1 MPVDGNGTQ
10 VLVGENGTSDQS
22 DKKLSGHHRGS
33 WSQRD
38 AEQRG
43 TKKVNQSHSYTLFM
57 RKRRL
62 FTQWSLLL
70 CSYQGFEAFALP
82 EPSPRVLPKNE
93 DPKLVNRNRR
103 MLGNLLGTLE
113 VFVENHMNLLSH
125 GLA

>member
-10 VLVGENGTSDQS
+10 VLVGENETSDQS
-22 DKKLSGHHRGS
+22 DKKLAGQHRKS

-38 AEQRG
+38 SEQRG
-43 TKKVNQSHSYTLFM
+43 TKKVIQSHIVFLGE
-57 RKRRL
+57 RGDRL
-62 FTQWSLLL
+62 LTGLLLL

-82 EPSPRVLPKNE
+82 EPAPRVLPKNE

-113 VFVENHMNLLSH
+113 VFC
-125 GLA
+125 